1 MTNILNDY
9 DSEKGSVRLEE
20 IKMVKNYSFLHTH
33 IKTYI
38 QKVIVYN
45 FMQLLSNIY
54 SGGQKSVD
62 TC

>member
-9 DSEKGSVRLEE
+9 DSEKGLVRLEE
-20 IKMVKNYSFLHTH
+20 IMMVKNYSFLHTH
-33 IKTYI
+33 ITIYI

-54 SGGQKSVD
+54 I
-62 TC
+62 